1 MKTLKWILAI
11 IAAAVL
17 LNTLRFKFTGAD
29 ESIYIFNTLFGEGLA
44 DTMRIGSG
52 IAELIASILLLIP
65 AVRPF
70 GALMAAGTMSGAIF
84 FHLTSLGIE
93 VQGDGGTLFY
103 MAILVLL
110 CSVILLVSE
119 RNKLLHYVK
128 KNP

>member
-1 MKTLKWILAI
+1 MKLLKWILAI
-11 IAAAVL
+11 AAAAIL
-17 LNTLRFKFTGAD
+17 INTLRFKFTGAD
-29 ESIYIFNTLFGEGLA
+29 ESIYIFNTIFGEGLS

-65 AVRPF
+65 AVRPI

-103 MAILVLL
+103 MAIFVLI
-110 CSVILLVSE
+110 CSVILLLSE
-119 RNKLLHYVK
+119 KDKLMRYVK